1 MCHCFS
7 TNKALSCNHNDIHGG
22 SWYPYC
28 QHWRIWSIS
37 YKSLFWKHW
46 SPQNQ
51 KLPTEIHL
59 FAWARGKLPNQT
71 MPYRFTG
78 VQIQCRWKPKCEQWL
93 IQVFDAVI
101 QVVDVCKSI
110 MSANFK
116 QRPREGESVITSH
129 CQPFSFV
136 CTLSWH
142 DIYSLQRRIK

>member
-1 MCHCFS
+1 MEG
-7 TNKALSCNHNDIHGG
+7 ADIPIANTEGF
-22 SWYPYC
+22 
-28 QHWRIWSIS
+28 WSIS

-71 MPYRFTG
+71 TPYRFTG
-78 VQIQCRWKPKCEQWL
+78 VQIQCQWKPKCEQRL

-116 QRPREGESVITSH
+116 QRPREGESVTTSH

-142 DIYSLQRRIK
+142 DI